1 MKRVLSVGRR
11 RFYGTGQICDS
22 RLSGSLKAQPRTECV
37 SSLLLFSVAETK
49 LQAREDAG
57 EKGTEPVRVRFC
69 FNRVLHR
76 NRRFQWEDA
85 VFMEQAEFVTAVRW
99 AV

>member
-1 MKRVLSVGRR
+1 M
-11 RFYGTGQICDS
+11 
-22 RLSGSLKAQPRTECV
+22 GSLKAQPRIECV
-37 SSLLLFSVAETK
+37 SCLLLFSVAETQ

>member
-11 RFYGTGQICDS
+11 CFYGTGQICDS
-22 RLSGSLKAQPRTECV
+22 RLSGSLKAQPRTEYV
-37 SSLLLFSVAETK
+37 SSLLLYSVAETK
-49 LQAREDAG
+49 LQAKEDAG

-69 FNRVLHR
+69 FNKVMHR
-76 NRRFQWEDA
+76 KRRFHWEDA
-85 VFMEQAEFVTAVRW
+85 LFMEQAKFVTAILW

>member
-1 MKRVLSVGRR
+1 
-11 RFYGTGQICDS
+11 
-22 RLSGSLKAQPRTECV
+22 V

-49 LQAREDAG
+49 LQAKEDAG

-69 FNRVLHR
+69 FNKVMHR
-76 NRRFQWEDA
+76 KRRFQGEDA
-85 VFMEQAEFVTAVRW
+85 HFMEQAEFVTAIRW

>member
-1 MKRVLSVGRR
+1 M
-11 RFYGTGQICDS
+11 
-22 RLSGSLKAQPRTECV
+22 

-49 LQAREDAG
+49 LQTKEDAG

-69 FNRVLHR
+69 FNKVMHR
-76 NRRFQWEDA
+76 KRRFQGEDA
-85 VFMEQAEFVTAVRW
+85 LFMEQAEFVTAIRW

>member
-1 MKRVLSVGRR
+1 VGRR
-11 RFYGTGQICDS
+11 PFYGIGRICDGYP
-22 RLSGSLKAQPRTECV
+22 LSSLKAQPIIECV
-37 SSLLLFSVAETK
+37 SCLLLFSVADTQ
-49 LQAREDAG
+49 LQAREEAG

-69 FNRVLHR
+69 FNRIMHR

-85 VFMEQAEFVTAVRW
+85 FFMEQAKFVMAICW